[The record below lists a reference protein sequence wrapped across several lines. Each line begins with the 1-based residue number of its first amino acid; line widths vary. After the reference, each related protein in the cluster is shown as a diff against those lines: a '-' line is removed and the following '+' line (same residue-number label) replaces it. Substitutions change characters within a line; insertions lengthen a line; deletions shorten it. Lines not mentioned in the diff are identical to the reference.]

1 MGLRVDVLPLLHQQ
15 RLGGQWLGCEVW
27 GKAQGLRNVLG
38 SKMILGTASELVLSK
53 NRSETLINLR
63 LLYSTGILPIVFL
76 KSQQEPEML
85 QWNGNVTYA

>member
-1 MGLRVDVLPLLHQQ
+1 MR
-15 RLGGQWLGCEVW
+15 
-27 GKAQGLRNVLG
+27 
-38 SKMILGTASELVLSK
+38 LGTASEFVLSK

-85 QWNGNVTYA
+85 QWNGNVTYG